1 MKIQMN
7 VFPMHHRCEPIDY
20 KAIFFMGVSLITM
33 VSIIS
38 LVYLISY
45 FTYSDKKASSE
56 EPVQREEASLRRLER
71 EVQKKNVIKQKTVFD
86 ENKKIELN
94 KEIREFNKIKRDF
107 HWGLFFQK
115 LEELTPDRIW
125 VKNFV
130 ISRFPDFYIS
140 CEASDIFKPIE
151 YVKNLEM
158 SEYFEDIF
166 LGKAQEDNESM
177 AIRFTLEM
185 KINEKKFKEGK

>member
-20 KAIFFMGVSLITM
+20 KAIFFMGVSLIAM
-33 VSIIS
+33 IAIIAV
-38 LVYLISY
+38 VYVISY
-45 FTYSDKKASSE
+45 FSYSAKKSSSE
-56 EPVQREEASLRRLER
+56 EPVQREQATLRRLEG

-86 ENKKIELN
+86 EKKKIELN
-94 KEIREFNKIKRDF
+94 KEIIEFNKIKRDF

-130 ISRFPDFYIS
+130 ISRFPSFYMS

-151 YVKNLEM
+151 FVKNLEM
-158 SEYFEDIF
+158 SEYFKKIF
-166 LGKAQEDNESM
+166 LGKAEEDKESM

-185 KINEKKFKEGK
+185 QIDEKKFKEGN